1 VDEACS
7 NCAEEFFSRRRLP
20 AGAPS
25 TGIGASVKFLIARSG
40 CQMMVTWRP
49 RPPARSR
56 IADHGSYSLN
66 SGRSLCTVQLEMEIM
81 EGSGTVELELT
92 ASKAPLFDLVGT
104 RVFVAGHKGMVGSA
118 LLRRLAS

>member
-1 VDEACS
+1 
-7 NCAEEFFSRRRLP
+7 
-20 AGAPS
+20 
-25 TGIGASVKFLIARSG
+25 
-40 CQMMVTWRP
+40 
-49 RPPARSR
+49 
-56 IADHGSYSLN
+56 
-66 SGRSLCTVQLEMEIM
+66 MEIM